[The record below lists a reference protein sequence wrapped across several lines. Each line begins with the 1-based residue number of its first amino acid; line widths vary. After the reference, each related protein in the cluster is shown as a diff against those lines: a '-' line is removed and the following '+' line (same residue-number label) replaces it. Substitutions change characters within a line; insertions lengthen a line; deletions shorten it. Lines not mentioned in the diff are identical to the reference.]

1 MRLIDC
7 FIPVL
12 AFLRHFQNQP
22 SGDRASVQLQLD
34 GLLTEALDTAQTIA
48 NSRADIQE
56 ALFAVVALTDEV
68 LLAATWSGSR
78 EWARHLL
85 QKRYFDVS
93 NAGNAFFSR
102 LEQLGPQQLE
112 VREVYIYCLS
122 LGFAGRYGY
131 DQNTKAL
138 ANIKQ
143 TNLLQVLQV
152 IKDQRKTAELSPE
165 IEKLMFPDGYFSGA
179 TAEAEKNAGQTFGWG
194 WKFSALTTNVILI
207 PLIVLCVL
215 YGIYHLII
223 WQLVSAIL
231 EQVK

>member
-7 FIPVL
+7 FIPLL

-22 SGDRASVQLQLD
+22 SGDTTSVQLQLD
-34 GLLTEALDTAQTIA
+34 GLLTEALNTAQTIA
-48 NSRADIQE
+48 NSGADVQE

-93 NAGNAFFSR
+93 NAGNTFFSR
-102 LEQLGPQQLE
+102 LEQLGPQQVE

-131 DQNTKAL
+131 DHNTKAL

-152 IKDQRKTAELSPE
+152 IKDQRKTAGLSPE
-165 IEKLMFPDGYFSGA
+165 TEKLMFPDGYLSEA
-179 TAEAEKNAGQTFGWG
+179 TAEAEKNAGQISRWG
-194 WKFSALTTNVILI
+194 WKFSALTINVILI

-223 WQLVSAIL
+223 WQLASAIL